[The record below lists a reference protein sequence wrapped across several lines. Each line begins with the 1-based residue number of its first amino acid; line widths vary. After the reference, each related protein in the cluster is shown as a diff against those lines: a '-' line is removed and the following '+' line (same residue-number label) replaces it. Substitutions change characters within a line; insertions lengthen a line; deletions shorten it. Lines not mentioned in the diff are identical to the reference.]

1 MKYTS
6 DLCIMEVRNYSQRIR
21 FLESGQLAEKTQ
33 AETASALPAG
43 YGKNTVCIVVAGG
56 FN

>member
-43 YGKNTVCIVVAGG
+43 
-56 FN
+56 